1 MPFVFTALDVAF
13 CRAIKAWKN
22 LPNKPILF
30 FNPLAV
36 GKDCLEILNFSV
48 KAIKAKQTKK
58 TAHNSQSLARELA
71 NIKAVKMKLAR
82 QKYRKGLALENLSSL
97 TDF

>member
-22 LPNKPILF
+22 LPNKPMLF
-30 FNPLAV
+30 FNPLAM
-36 GKDCLEILNFSV
+36 GKECLEILNFSV
-48 KAIKAKQTKK
+48 MAIKAKQTKK
-58 TAHNSQSLARELA
+58 PAHNSQSLARKVE
-71 NIKAVKMKLAR
+71 NIKAVKMRKAR
-82 QKYRKGLALENLSSL
+82 QKYRKGLALENISSL